1 MSPPYVAFQLYFEL
15 VKLRTAFGIQRTAKN
30 CFHML
35 RSLLQSLEP
44 DIVRDM
50 PLGSD
55 LPLMK
60 LRAPSNPSSASN
72 YVLFFGGSFSPVHL
86 NHLSV
91 MQVRALHCLCVLLLV
106 RVCVCVRM
114 SVCLCLCV
122 CRTELDATVMPR
134 VDREAQERRSPRYV
148 PALQHR
154 YRKQQHSL

>member
-91 MQVRALHCLCVLLLV
+91 LQVRALHCLCVV
-106 RVCVCVRM
+106 ACAGVCVCAY
-114 SVCLCLCV
+114 VCLSVFVCV
-122 CRTELDATVMPR
+122 SD
-134 VDREAQERRSPRYV
+134 
-148 PALQHR
+148 
-154 YRKQQHSL
+154 